1 MAAVADTPGGVA
13 VLVARC
19 VLAGPGLLRRPVPS
33 APGRG
38 RAWRRGTSC
47 WAPSGPA
54 AARRPGSAG
63 ADRALLRRAERTPL
77 AGRLPYTVPH
87 AVLRFAPRPLAIPAL
102 RAVRGDPL
110 RWISAQCAFRAAAA
124 APRQAGP
131 AARAG
136 RDCPRQEV
144 PPPGPYLAV
153 VGGRDRF
160 RRGPLLPRGA
170 VAGRVEARWVA
181 GVWGGRG
188 LPSAGR
194 SPGGLPGTRRGRQA
208 EPLRGRASAS
218 LAPPPEPGYGRAC
231 PTDRG
236 EPPPTGRS
244 RGGRR
249 PARPPPAGRK
259 QPLTCENM

>member
-13 VLVARC
+13 VLVARR

-124 APRQAGP
+124 APR
-131 AARAG
+131 
-136 RDCPRQEV
+136 
-144 PPPGPYLAV
+144 
-153 VGGRDRF
+153 
-160 RRGPLLPRGA
+160 RRGPLRGPAGTVPVKKCRPRAHTWPWWRGGTASGGGPYSQGVRLRGELRPGGWLGCGVAGGSPRPVGHPEGYPEPGGAARPSRFAVARARAWHPRRNPGTGEPARPTEGSPRPPGGA
-170 VAGRVEARWVA
+170 VADAA
-181 GVWGGRG
+181 
-188 LPSAGR
+188 
-194 SPGGLPGTRRGRQA
+194 RRGR
-208 EPLRGRASAS
+208 
-218 LAPPPEPGYGRAC
+218 
-231 PTDRG
+231 
-236 EPPPTGRS
+236 
-244 RGGRR
+244 RR
-249 PARPPPAGRK
+249 WDGNSP
-259 QPLTCENM
+259 